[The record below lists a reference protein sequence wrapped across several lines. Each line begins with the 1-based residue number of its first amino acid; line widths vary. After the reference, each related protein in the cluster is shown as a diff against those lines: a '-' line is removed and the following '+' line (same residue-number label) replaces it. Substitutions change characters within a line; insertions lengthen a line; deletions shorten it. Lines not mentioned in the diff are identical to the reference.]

1 MFKNYFKIAI
11 RNMMRNKTFSFIN
24 ILGLGL
30 GIACSL
36 FIYLWMQD
44 ERSYDNFHAN
54 SNRLYQ
60 VIVSDKDKTGAI
72 SNSNDNTP
80 GLLAAALAKQYGL
93 LVAAGHGLT
102 YRNVSAVAAIAEV
115 TEFNIGHHIIARSIF
130 IGLERAVTEMREA
143 IEAGVDG

>member
-80 GLLAAALAKQYGL
+80 GLLAAALAKQIPEITGAATVIWQSDFLFTVGEKIGKEKGRYAGADFFDMFSFPL
-93 LVAAGHGLT
+93 LQGNARTALA
-102 YRNVSAVAAIAEV
+102 SPD
-115 TEFNIGHHIIARSIF
+115 NI
-130 IGLERAVTEMREA
+130 V
-143 IEAGVDG
+143 